1 MSLHQTAFSHSH
13 LPVIVGDS
21 RVGMA
26 EGFLHPMIIDP
37 EFKALIPPL
46 APEELAQLE
55 ANIITDGCRDP
66 LVTWRGILI
75 DGHNRFA
82 ICLKHGLEFQSVER
96 EFEDQS
102 HVIEWIIRNQ
112 FGRRNLSA
120 YERTKL
126 ALRLEEAIAGRAKQR
141 MRAGKTQD
149 PSQKSEQGKTSQ
161 EIAKAAGVSH
171 DTVAKVKKIEAQ
183 AAPEVKSALSAGTM
197 SINQAAEI
205 AQLPVETQREI
216 ASLPTRKEIVEET
229 KKHVH
234 VAQNSGENEWYTP
247 PQFIESA
254 RLVMGSIDT
263 DPASN
268 PIANATVKAARFF
281 TKDEDGLKQK
291 WDGNVW
297 MNPPYAQPL
306 MSQFAEAISEK
317 FESGEIEQAIILVNN
332 ATETQWFQ
340 RMASVASAVCFPKSR
355 VKFLDPNG
363 KPGAPLQGQA
373 IIYMGDNRRV
383 FRDEFRKYGA
393 IFA

>member
-1 MSLHQTAFSHSH
+1 
-13 LPVIVGDS
+13 
-21 RVGMA
+21 
-26 EGFLHPMIIDP
+26 MIIDP

-55 ANIITDGCRDP
+55 ANIIADGCRDP

-82 ICLKHGLEFQSVER
+82 ICSKHGLEFQTVER

-126 ALRLEEAIAGRAKQR
+126 ALRLEEAIAGRSRQGER
-141 MRAGKTQD
+141 TD
-149 PSQKSEQGKTSQ
+149 ICQKSDNSEPLDTKR

-216 ASLPTRKEIVEET
+216 ASLPTRKEIAEEA

-291 WDGNVW
+291 WEGNVW

>member
-1 MSLHQTAFSHSH
+1 
-13 LPVIVGDS
+13 
-21 RVGMA
+21 MA

-82 ICLKHGLEFQSVER
+82 ICSKHGLEFQTVER

-126 ALRLEEAIAGRAKQR
+126 ALRLEEAIAARSRQGER
-141 MRAGKTQD
+141 TD
-149 PSQKSEQGKTSQ
+149 ICQKSDNSEPLDTKR

-247 PQFIESA
+247 AQFIESA

-263 DPASN
+263 DPASS

-291 WDGNVW
+291 WEGNVW

-317 FESGEIEQAIILVNN
+317 FEICEIQQAIILVNN